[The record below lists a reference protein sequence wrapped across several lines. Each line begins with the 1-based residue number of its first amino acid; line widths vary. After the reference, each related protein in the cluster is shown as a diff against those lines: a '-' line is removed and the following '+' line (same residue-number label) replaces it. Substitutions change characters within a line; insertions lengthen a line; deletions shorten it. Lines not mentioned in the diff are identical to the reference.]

1 MNNVTDISMIRL
13 VEQGKKDPNR
23 ITDSLIAAGYH
34 KVFTPDELVIAT
46 VAATEVFAE
55 LELPDHLK
63 ITTVKDVSDFV
74 LNEIVDG
81 CLQAEGYTAGK
92 LVAEV
97 IKAGF
102 TQGAPHE

>member
-1 MNNVTDISMIRL
+1 MNNVADISMIRL
-13 VEQGKKDPNR
+13 VEQGKKEPNR
-23 ITDSLIAAGYH
+23 ITDGLIAAGYH

-46 VAATEVFAE
+46 VAAMEVFAE

-63 ITTVKDVSDFV
+63 ITTAKDISDFV
-74 LNEIVDG
+74 LNEIVDR
-81 CLQAEGYTAGK
+81 CLHAEGYTAGK

-102 TQGAPHE
+102 TQGAAHE